1 MTLTKHRGLGKP
13 DDEQLHT
20 LPLHVMDMT
29 DEHGSSEAQFEKARN
44 GSLEVLQYYPMEARM
59 RAVPLTPKK
68 KKGKKGG
75 SMPAKK
81 GRPFKNPE
89 NAQKAFSADQSQ
101 NQKSQNQ
108 DGNSSCDPSMS
119 SKFSFN
125 ENKEFLTYEDMMK
138 LSEEPEFASMYDSFW
153 NYFYKFGTFPPP
165 NFLHP
170 SEFRNQMASKTS
182 SVIPNNLSSD
192 SSNTQ
197 GHPNGAEESY
207 QGQGLPPSLA
217 FDLNTRQ
224 QPDAPLDLSS
234 SGSTSHLKA
243 ANHESTKYAPSN
255 QSPLDILS
263 DVVSM
268 MPYCNLSLPQ
278 NKDSKDQTFNQLHS
292 SNCEQM
298 LKKAEVSP
306 ESLRESFENKVKE
319 AEAAG
324 SHMKVMDPTVVK
336 CEMEYNENA
345 FRDPEIGGVAIALQH
360 GAVLFEVAK
369 RELHATTGLR
379 NPNRYEPT
387 RISLVFYQHK
397 NLNYKNHGWYE
408 HEKKCEMLKQKR
420 LEKMHL
426 ETNNLVPEY
435 VKEGEKMKKKKGK
448 KEKEVD
454 FSKTSA
460 AQYKYM
466 LQAPAASTV
475 TLTTDSVITR
485 WIDPQPMVTGP
496 YQRWV

>member
-68 KKGKKGG
+68 KKGKKGATAG
-75 SMPAKK
+75 PAKK

-89 NAQKAFSADQSQ
+89 N
-101 NQKSQNQ
+101 QKSAK
-108 DGNSSCDPSMS
+108 DEKSASDSPVL
-119 SKFSFN
+119 SKFPIGGN
-125 ENKEFLTYEDMMK
+125 QQFLTYEDMMK
-138 LSEEPEFASMYDSFW
+138 LSEEPDFAQMYDSFW
-153 NYFYKFGTFPPP
+153 NYFYRFGRFPPP
-165 NFLHP
+165 NFLR
-170 SEFRNQMASKTS
+170 SNEFKSQMASNPS
-182 SVIPNNLSSD
+182 SVIPNSIEKD

-197 GHPNGAEESY
+197 AHSHGAEKSY
-207 QGQGLPPSLA
+207 QGQGHPPAPTLDS
-217 FDLNTRQ
+217 NTRQ
-224 QPDAPLDLSS
+224 QPDTPLDLSS
-234 SGSTSHLKA
+234 SGSSIHLKA
-243 ANHESTKYAPSN
+243 ATHESANNNTPSN

-268 MPYCNLSLPQ
+268 MPYCNTSLPQ
-278 NKDSKDQTFNQLHS
+278 HNDSKDHTLNPQHS
-292 SNCEQM
+292 SNSEQVPRTEE
-298 LKKAEVSP
+298 LSR
-306 ESLRESFENKVKE
+306 ESLREAFDSKVKE
-319 AEAAG
+319 AETAG
-324 SHMKVMDPTVVK
+324 SHMQIIDPTVVK
-336 CEMEYNENA
+336 CEMEYNEKA
-345 FRDPEIGGVAIALQH
+345 FHDPEIGGVAIALQH

-369 RELHATTGLR
+369 REMHATTGLR

-408 HEKKCEMLKQKR
+408 HEKKCEMMKQKR

-466 LQAPAASTV
+466 LEAPAVSSV